1 MDFGKTVF
9 LFISILGIAW
19 WVGTVM
25 KAEGEDKY
33 QEACQPVTITT
44 KYLIKVTTA
53 LTGFTPKWTQ
63 AVKKKLDSGCYYFFA
78 TFMFSKDLGESAAD
92 GGIRMYDGSGSGG
105 VPSGGR
111 SIGGVHR

>member
-19 WVGTVM
+19 WIGMVM
-25 KAEGEDKY
+25 KSEGEEKY
-33 QEACQPVTITT
+33 KEACHPITIST

-63 AVKKKLDSGCYYFFA
+63 AVKKKLDGGCYYFFA
-78 TFMFSKDLGESAAD
+78 TFMFSKDLGESVD
-92 GGIRMYDGSGSGG
+92 GGVRQGTGGGGGSSSRSVGG
-105 VPSGGR
+105 
-111 SIGGVHR
+111 IHK